1 MVRQT
6 PLLTVYGV
14 IGGDPLP
21 LTTGHWGLSAL
32 SFSHLGLI
40 HRDGC
45 SQMPQSFTGSGSL
58 P

>member
-21 LTTGHWGLSAL
+21 LTTGHWGLSVL
-32 SFSHLGLI
+32 SYSHLGLI

-45 SQMPQSFTGSGSL
+45 SQKSFTGSGSL